1 MLLQS
6 RRQILGQL
14 AGAAVAAPVF
24 ARSAQARLEPTP
36 NEIVG
41 PFYPLTKPADTD
53 ADLTMIAGRTRRAA
67 GRVIAL
73 SGRVMDLA
81 GRPVPRARLEI
92 WQANAAGRYAHP
104 SDDNPAPLDPDFQG
118 YASLATDANGEYRIT
133 TIKPAP
139 YPGGRRG
146 MRAPHIHFDLA
157 GRTDRL
163 VAQMYFPDEPL
174 NATDALLSANIRPAT
189 VIATAAGPDA
199 SGVLRYRWD
208 VVLRT
213 G

>member
-1 MLLQS
+1 MLQS

-14 AGAAVAAPVF
+14 AGAAAAAPAL
-24 ARSAQARLEPTP
+24 ARPLQARLEPTP

-41 PFYPLTKPADTD
+41 PFYPLAKPADTD
-53 ADLTMIAGRTRRAA
+53 ADLTMVAGRTGRAI
-67 GRVIAL
+67 GQVIEI
-73 SGRVMDLA
+73 SGQIMDLR
-81 GRPVPRARLEI
+81 GRPVPGTRLEI

-104 SDDNPAPLDPDFQG
+104 SDDNPAPLDPNFQG
-118 YASLATDANGEYRIT
+118 YASLSTDADGRYRIIT
-133 TIKPAP
+133 VKPAG

-163 VAQMYFPDEPL
+163 VVQMYFPDEPL
-174 NATDALLSANIRPAT
+174 NATDALLRANIRPAM
-189 VIATAAGPDA
+189 VIAATTGADA
-199 SGVLRYRWD
+199 SGILRYRWD
-208 VVLRT
+208 MVLRT

>member
-1 MLLQS
+1 MLQS

-14 AGAAVAAPVF
+14 AGATVAVPAL
-24 ARSAQARLEPTP
+24 ARPAQRRLEPTP

-41 PFYPLTKPADTD
+41 PFYPLAKPADTD
-53 ADLTMIAGRTRRAA
+53 IDLTMVTGRTARAA
-67 GRVIAL
+67 GQIIEI
-73 SGRVMDLA
+73 SGRVTSLT
-81 GRPVPRARLEI
+81 GRPVPGARLEI

-104 SDDNPAPLDPDFQG
+104 SDDNPAPLDPNFQG
-118 YASLATDANGEYRIT
+118 YASLATDANGEYRIIT
-133 TIKPAP
+133 VKPAG

-146 MRAPHIHFDLA
+146 MRTPHIHFDMT

-174 NATDALLSANIRPAT
+174 NVTDALLRANIRPAM
-189 VIATAAGPDA
+189 VIAAAMGASA
-199 SGVLRYRWD
+199 SGILRYRWD